1 MFSDSISYYES
12 FTYLWGLLAEEADG
26 DVAHGR
32 VDQYSFWD
40 ISVASGHC
48 ALAIGDI
55 WLAVWEW
62 CEGGC
67 FGAATAEERFYFV
80 HWDFFE
86 KSNMTIAPG
95 YSVRMKVG
103 SMMGERN
110 TSSIAY
116 SVRTICPAPLK
127 RRTHVPPLLQGL
139 HSCDSDNKRDA
150 TLESD
155 NVQRCCVNTI
165 LTMKE
170 VQEASARTSHP
181 CDGCPHVQAALSALA
196 FQMLEQLSLARNI
209 G

>member
-1 MFSDSISYYES
+1 M
-12 FTYLWGLLAEEADG
+12 LAEEADG

-80 HWDFFE
+80 HWDFYVNL
-86 KSNMTIAPG
+86 NMTVVPG
-95 YSVRMKVG
+95 YSVLMKVG
-103 SMMGERN
+103 SMMGERD
-110 TSSIAY
+110 TSSKAY
-116 SVRTICPAPLK
+116 SVRTTIRPAPLK

-139 HSCDSDNKRDA
+139 HVCDSDNKRDA

-155 NVQRCCVNTI
+155 DVQRRCVYTI
-165 LTMKE
+165 PTLME
-170 VQEASARTSHP
+170 VQEASACTSHP